1 VRRLSFAIA
10 ITLIAT
16 SARADEPEGKIY
28 EPPIGEIRALFAKG
42 DYEGARKKVLEA
54 YAIVLRPEL
63 LFVLGQVEFNL
74 RHWDAAIDAYERFI
88 ATNPPEDQVALAQ
101 QAIGAARIEKQRP
114 MLTKEQLAAMPVPP
128 RPREPRRRE
137 WFTSDTIIVASG
149 GGAVALG
156 AALFVYGRHLGNDRA
171 GSLSDYD
178 KRTDRAQ
185 ITQWTGGGLAIAGVV
200 AAGVA
205 VVRWRLR
212 PDDGEV
218 VVTPTSATV
227 SFAW

>member
-54 YAIVLRPEL
+54 YAIVPRPEL

-74 RHWDAAIDAYERFI
+74 RHWQAAIDAYEKFI
-88 ATNPPEDQVALAQ
+88 ASEPPEDQVALAQ
-101 QAIGAARIEKQRP
+101 QAIGAARIEMQR
-114 MLTKEQLAAMPVPP
+114 AAERPP
-128 RPREPRRRE
+128 PPPPPKPRRRE

-178 KRTDRAQ
+178 RRTDRAQ

>member
-1 VRRLSFAIA
+1 MRRLSFAIA

-16 SARADEPEGKIY
+16 SATSARGDEPVDPDGKIY
-28 EPPIGEIRALFAKG
+28 QPPIAEIRALFAKG
-42 DYEGARKKVLEA
+42 DYEGARRMVLEA
-54 YAIVLRPEL
+54 YAIVPRPEL

-74 RHWDAAIDAYERFI
+74 RHWQAAIDAYEKFI
-88 ATNPPEDQVALAQ
+88 ASEPPADQVALAQ
-101 QAIGAARIEKQRP
+101 QAIGAARIEMQR
-114 MLTKEQLAAMPVPP
+114 AAERPP
-128 RPREPRRRE
+128 PPPPPKPRRRE

-149 GGAVALG
+149 AGAVALG
-156 AALFVYGRHLGNDRA
+156 AGLVFYGRHLGNDRD
-171 GSLSDYD
+171 GSLADYD
-178 KRTDRAQ
+178 KRTDRAH
-185 ITQWTGGGLAIAGVV
+185 IMQWTGGGLAIAGVI

-212 PDDGEV
+212 PDDGEI